1 MKLSLIPLMRLGS
14 FRNYPSTYVPTYT
27 PLKSTNLGS
36 QLIVSLVDIFG
47 TKINQIKQQC
57 YFILPIICNDFL
69 KRVKVTAENKQNVPT
84 LYAKITQTSKKVTC

>member
-1 MKLSLIPLMRLGS
+1 MFKPLHIQIH
-14 FRNYPSTYVPTYT
+14 THT
-27 PLKSTNLGS
+27 PLKSTNLGR

-69 KRVKVTAENKQNVPT
+69 KRVKATAENKQNIPT

>member
-1 MKLSLIPLMRLGS
+1 MNFYDCCDLTK
-14 FRNYPSTYVPTYT
+14 NYILPTYT

-47 TKINQIKQQC
+47 TKINQIKQQY

-69 KRVKVTAENKQNVPT
+69 KRVKFTAENKQNVPT
-84 LYAKITQTSKKVTC
+84 LCAKIQTRLHVRAKSYRG

>member
-1 MKLSLIPLMRLGS
+1 MYL
-14 FRNYPSTYVPTYT
+14 PTYT
-27 PLKSTNLGS
+27 PLKSTNLGR

-69 KRVKVTAENKQNVPT
+69 KRVKVTAENKQNIPT
-84 LYAKITQTSKKVTC
+84 LYAKILQTSNKVRYMLEQSHTEVRGVFIMF

>member
-1 MKLSLIPLMRLGS
+1 MRLGS
-14 FRNYPSTYVPTYT
+14 FRNYPSTYLLTHLHT

-57 YFILPIICNDFL
+57 YCYFILPIICNDFL
-69 KRVKVTAENKQNVPT
+69 KRVKATAENKQNIPT